1 MATINTLK
9 IYEILKQKL
18 PEEEAKLITEAI
30 QVSFKEGKDV
40 LATKE
45 DIAKLREEVKEEIST
60 LRVEIARTEARLI
73 RWMFI
78 FWATQLG
85 GIIGILFAFFR

>member
-1 MATINTLK
+1 MTIINTLK

-30 QVSFKEGKDV
+30 QVSCEEGKDV

-45 DIAKLREEVKEEIST
+45 DIIKLRGELK
-60 LRVEIARTEARLI
+60 VEIIRTEAKLI
-73 RWMFI
+73 CWMFI

>member
-1 MATINTLK
+1 MAIINTLK

-30 QVSFKEGKDV
+30 QLSLEEGKDV

-45 DIAKLREEVKEEIST
+45 DIAKLREELK
-60 LRVEIARTEARLI
+60 VEIARTEARLI

>member
-1 MATINTLK
+1 MAIINTLK

-30 QVSFKEGKDV
+30 QLSFEEGKDV

-45 DIAKLREEVKEEIST
+45 DIAKLREELK
-60 LRVEIARTEARLI
+60 VEIARTEARLI